1 MNSKSLE
8 LPLFCAATILAGS
21 LLGCSG
27 DNGQIDANASVRV
40 EFPKAV
46 ASAVE
51 FPILLTISLGPEGRE
66 ENRGSQSAQRAVVL
80 CQPLDPFVFR
90 DSVRLMAA
98 NCRQEDIY
106 ARATLREIELED
118 PRACDDADKYGILI
132 LGEAKYERGAIAAEA
147 STFAFSEKDCGPQNA
162 SFDLKLKNVE

>member
-1 MNSKSLE
+1 MFHSERHQPSHLPLTRQGASMNSKSLE

-40 EFPKAV
+40 EFPEAV

-80 CQPLDPFVFR
+80 
-90 DSVRLMAA
+90 
-98 NCRQEDIY
+98 
-106 ARATLREIELED
+106 
-118 PRACDDADKYGILI
+118 
-132 LGEAKYERGAIAAEA
+132 
-147 STFAFSEKDCGPQNA
+147 
-162 SFDLKLKNVE
+162 